1 MFDEP
6 MSTAPPL
13 RIPHTLAH
21 ALHLAQSTLL
31 SPPLAARPSGHPPT
45 LHPSLVH
52 SPPHPLGLQSKSFKG
67 RYQNPNLFIQMPLQS
82 AVQREIARRSLAPA
96 YPVAAANLT
105 WNVGL
110 VTFPHPAVATV
121 RICGSRGAWGCLA
134 AGVA

>member
-1 MFDEP
+1 
-6 MSTAPPL
+6 
-13 RIPHTLAH
+13 
-21 ALHLAQSTLL
+21 
-31 SPPLAARPSGHPPT
+31 
-45 LHPSLVH
+45 
-52 SPPHPLGLQSKSFKG
+52 
-67 RYQNPNLFIQMPLQS
+67 MPLQS

-121 RICGSRGAWGCLA
+121 RKSSRGALGCPA